1 MTILRDSVAI
11 NSVKALIR
19 SAEGRYLIL
28 TLNQHPYFG
37 NDIDLPG
44 GEFDEGESIYQAIAR
59 EVYEETGL
67 KIKGSACYIR
77 ASTRKYSRSGNLYNL
92 VEMELD
98 RPASIKLSQEH
109 IDYEW
114 LKVDEVIERSARSKN
129 GYLHLAADILAGKLR
144 H

>member
-1 MTILRDSVAI
+1 MRGSVVI

-19 SAEGRYLIL
+19 SVEGRYLIL
-28 TLNQHPYFG
+28 TFNQHPYFG

-44 GEFDEGESIYQAIAR
+44 GEFDEEEDLYQAIAR

-67 KIKGSACYIR
+67 NVKNSDISIR

-92 VEMELD
+92 MEIELD
-98 RPASIKLSQEH
+98 RPVSIKLSQEH

-114 LKVDEVIERSARSKN
+114 LEVDEVIERSAQSKN
-129 GYLHLAADILAGKLR
+129 GYLHLAADVIAGKI
-144 H
+144 HH

>member
-1 MTILRDSVAI
+1 MAI

-19 SAEGRYLIL
+19 SVEGQYLIL
-28 TLNQHPYFG
+28 TFNQHPYFG
-37 NDIDLPG
+37 DDIDLPG
-44 GEFDEGESIYQAIAR
+44 GELDEGESIYQAITR

-67 KIKGSACYIR
+67 KIKDGACYIR

-92 VEMELD
+92 MEIELD
-98 RPASIKLSQEH
+98 GPTSIRLSQEH

-114 LKVDEVIERSARSKN
+114 LEAGEVIERSIRSKN
-129 GYLHLAADILAGKLR
+129 RYLHLAADILAGKLR